1 MGSPKLDRRLEE
13 KKKRFPGLACWCK
26 QPKGIIKT
34 TGEIFY
40 CSVFITNDVMSQVF
54 KIKGN
59 LASEENI
66 FSQFIMSY
74 EVYKGA

>member
-1 MGSPKLDRRLEE
+1 MGSPKLDRRLE
-13 KKKRFPGLACWCK
+13 KKRFPGLACWCK
-26 QPKGIIKT
+26 QPESIIKT

-54 KIKGN
+54 KIKEN

-66 FSQFIMSY
+66 FNQFIMSY